1 MAPIRLGIIGL
12 SATNVG
18 SWASVAHLPYL
29 LSPRGKAHYR
39 IVALCNSSVESARL
53 AIDMFQLPPETR
65 AYGSPNDLARDADV
79 DFVVCSTRV
88 DKHYETIEPSIVA
101 GKAVFVEWPLASN
114 ISQVRE
120 LAGLAREQGIRSLIG
135 LQGRVTAPIDA
146 VQEILEQ
153 GRIGKVLS
161 SEVKASGGAG
171 ARDVIPQSL
180 KYFTQLE
187 TGGNMVMV
195 GFSHLWDFLQF
206 VLGDAQDIGSRLQL
220 QRPEVGL
227 TSSKTG
233 TVVETVKSDVPDLV
247 FVTAQLGDN
256 VHVQDRASLLVRYR
270 QGQPFPGEPRLVWTI
285 NGEKG
290 EIKLTAEGGTT
301 PRTLASRPIKILLHD
316 FATDHVEEVGWSWE
330 PWQAELPAATRGVAG
345 LYEAFARGDSTA
357 YPDFEHALK
366 RHEQLEEML
375 CGWR

>member
-53 AIDMFQLPPETR
+53 AIETFQLPPETR
-65 AYGSPNDLARDADV
+65 AYGSPNDLAQDTDV

-88 DKHYETIEPSIVA
+88 DKHYETIKPSIVA

-120 LAGLAREQGIRSLIG
+120 LAGLVREQGIRSLVG

-146 VQEILEQ
+146 VRGILEQ

-171 ARDVIPQSL
+171 VRDAVPQSL
-180 KYFTQLE
+180 KYFTQLK

-195 GFSHLWDFLQF
+195 GFGHCKLLLLGSLGVHARCADSFQCGSSSNLCSGMLKTLVADFSCS
-206 VLGDAQDIGSRLQL
+206 VLKSGSPL
-220 QRPEVGL
+220 QRLARSWRLLGRTCQTL
-227 TSSKTG
+227 FSS
-233 TVVETVKSDVPDLV
+233 
-247 FVTAQLGDN
+247 
-256 VHVQDRASLLVRYR
+256 
-270 QGQPFPGEPRLVWTI
+270 
-285 NGEKG
+285 
-290 EIKLTAEGGTT
+290 
-301 PRTLASRPIKILLHD
+301 
-316 FATDHVEEVGWSWE
+316 
-330 PWQAELPAATRGVAG
+330 LP
-345 LYEAFARGDSTA
+345 S
-357 YPDFEHALK
+357 
-366 RHEQLEEML
+366 
-375 CGWR
+375 